1 MSKYLNNKFSFL
13 TAQKE
18 IIMENT
24 KNLFEIKTLRQKA
37 AELLKKKPAKSG
49 HRWSESEL
57 YDLLEELEI
66 HQNDLEVQQKELLG
80 GKNGAEAEV
89 AKYLELYDFAPCGYF
104 ILSEEG
110 IINCLNRYAAQLL
123 ALEQSVARG
132 MHLSNWIVS
141 DSKQEFKHFLERIER
156 HKCQQVCTVIFE
168 DQHIGQKYLQLTGT
182 TGTTAGQCLISAVDV
197 SKFKEIE
204 REVKMSE
211 AKYRT
216 LVEQAVDAIVIYSAT
231 GDILDAHAGTENF
244 IGYERE
250 ELLKM
255 HVYEILT
262 KEEYTAKPIQYEVL
276 QKGVSTVKQRMMRK
290 KDGTYIHTEVRSQ
303 QLPDGRFLS
312 LIRDLTESIEA
323 REQIQK
329 EKELS
334 DSIINSLPGIFY
346 LFNKSG
352 KFIRWNKNFEQV
364 MGYNSEEISQMG
376 HNNFYK
382 SEHQMLA
389 LKRIENATDT
399 DLQGIELELSTKEHQ
414 KIPFY
419 INSRTIDYEAEKCLM
434 GIGIDITRR
443 KQTEAALTASISSL
457 DASLESTADGIL
469 IVDKTGKIT
478 KWNQKFVKMWQI
490 SEDLLF
496 QKDDTIV
503 LRHILSSLADPNQFI
518 NKVTF
523 LYAHPE
529 ESSYDQIDF
538 LDGRIFER
546 YSQSQKIGNEVVGR
560 VWSFRDITLQK
571 QTEKALRE
579 SEAKYRTIFEN
590 VQDVFYQ
597 VDLAG
602 IILEVSP
609 SCHFFSEFTR
619 EEMIGTSVYDYYYE
633 PNDRVIFIKTLQQTG
648 ELRDYKLKFK
658 TKSLDIR
665 FASINARLIYNP
677 DGSPSHIDGVI
688 RDITER
694 EKSEQEIAAQNKKL
708 EAQNKELEQ
717 FAYITS
723 HDLQEPL
730 RNLISIAGLL
740 KEEFTGKL
748 DQNGDQYLDY
758 IIQSS
763 GRMQELVKALS
774 EYARIGKERVIS
786 LVNCNQIVQDALADM
801 SISVKES
808 GASITIENLPQ
819 LMGCSTELR
828 QLFQNLIGNA
838 LKFRKKEIKPKI
850 SISATQQENIW
861 LFEVKDNGI
870 GIHENNKDKIF
881 VIFKRLH
888 NRNDYEGTG
897 IGLSNCKKIVEV
909 HGGNI
914 WVDSNPGEGSTFY
927 FTISN
932 T

>member
-1 MSKYLNNKFSFL
+1 M
-13 TAQKE
+13 
-18 IIMENT
+18 INT
-24 KNLFEIKTLRQKA
+24 KNLSGIKTLRQKA
-37 AELLKKKPAKSG
+37 EDLLKKKPAKSG
-49 HRWSESEL
+49 HNWSESEV
-57 YDLLEELEI
+57 YDLLEALEI
-66 HQNDLEVQQKELLG
+66 HQNDQEVQQKALAEA
-80 GKNGAEAEV
+80 KNRAEAEV

-110 IINCLNRYAAQLL
+110 IITCLNHYAAQLIDI
-123 ALEQSVARG
+123 EQSVARG
-132 MHLSNWIVS
+132 MHLSTWMTP
-141 DSKQEFKHFLERIER
+141 DSKQEFKYFLEQIER
-156 HKCQQVCTVIFE
+156 HKCQQICTVVFE
-168 DQHIGQKYLQLTGT
+168 DQNIGQKYIQLTGT
-182 TGTTAGQCLISAVDV
+182 MGSTTGQCLITAVDV

-255 HVYEILT
+255 HVYDILT
-262 KEEYTAKPIQYEVL
+262 KEEYTAKPIQYDVL
-276 QKGVSTVKQRMMRK
+276 QKGASTVKQRMMRK

-346 LFNKSG
+346 LFNRDG

-364 MGYNSEEISQMG
+364 MGYDSSEISQMTPT
-376 HNNFYK
+376 NFYK
-382 SEHQMLA
+382 SDQQRLI
-389 LKRIENATDT
+389 LKRIENAADT
-399 DLQGIELELSTKEHQ
+399 DLQGIELELSTKEQQ

-434 GIGIDITRR
+434 GIGIDITKR
-443 KQTEAALTASISSL
+443 KLAEAALNDSISSL

-478 KWNQKFVKMWQI
+478 KWNQKFANIWQI
-490 SEDLLF
+490 PEDLLLL
-496 QKDDTIV
+496 KDDTIA
-503 LRHILSSLADPNQFI
+503 LNYILSTLTHPEQFI
-518 NKVTF
+518 NKVTY

-529 ESSYDQIDF
+529 ESSFDQIDF

-546 YSQSQKIGNEVVGR
+546 YSQSQKIGDEVVGR
-560 VWSFRDITLQK
+560 VWCFRDVTLQK
-571 QTEKALRE
+571 HTEKALQE

-597 VDLAG
+597 IDLVG
-602 IILEVSP
+602 IIKEVSP
-609 SCHFFSEFTR
+609 SCHFFSGFTR
-619 EEMIGTSVYDYYYE
+619 DELIGTSVYDKYYDPE
-633 PNDRVIFIKTLQQTG
+633 DRFVFIEALQQSG

-665 FASINARLIYNP
+665 FASVNARLIFNS

-740 KEEFTGKL
+740 KEEFTGQL

-774 EYARIGKERVIS
+774 EYARIGKERVIT
-786 LVNCNQIVQDALADM
+786 LVDCNQIVQDALADM

-808 GASITIENLPQ
+808 GASITVEHLPQ

-838 LKFRKKEIKPKI
+838 LKFRKKEITPKI

-897 IGLSNCKKIVEV
+897 IGLSHCKKIVEV

-914 WVDSNPGEGSTFY
+914 WVNSTPGEGSTFY
-927 FTISN
+927 FTILN

>member
-1 MSKYLNNKFSFL
+1 MVN
-13 TAQKE
+13 
-18 IIMENT
+18 I
-24 KNLFEIKTLRQKA
+24 KNLSEIKTLRQKA
-37 AELLKKKPAKSG
+37 EDLLKKKSVKSG
-49 HRWSESEL
+49 QNWSESEV
-57 YDLLEELEI
+57 YDLLDELEI
-66 HQNDLEVQQKELLG
+66 HQNGLKLQQKELTEA
-80 GKNGAEAEV
+80 KNRAEAEV
-89 AKYLELYDFAPCGYF
+89 EKYLELYDFAPCGYF

-123 ALEQSVARG
+123 AIEQSVARG
-132 MHLSNWIVS
+132 KQLSIWIAS
-141 DSKQEFKHFLERIER
+141 DSKHEFNHFLEQIN
-156 HKCQQVCTVIFE
+156 QQKHQQKCTVIFE
-168 DQHIGQKYLQLTGT
+168 NQNDSQRYIQLTAK
-182 TGTTAGQCLISAVDV
+182 TGTVAGQYMITAVDV
-197 SKFKEIE
+197 SEYKEIE
-204 REVKMSE
+204 REVKLSE

-255 HVYEILT
+255 HVYDILT
-262 KEEYTAKPIQYEVL
+262 KEEYTEKPIQYDVL
-276 QKGVSTVKQRMMRK
+276 NKGVSTVKQRMMRK
-290 KDGTYIHTEVRSQ
+290 KDGSYIHTEVRSQ

-329 EKELS
+329 EKDIS

-352 KFIRWNKNFEQV
+352 KFIRWNKNFEYV
-364 MGYNSEEISQMG
+364 MKYSSDEISQM
-376 HNNFYK
+376 HSANFYK
-382 SEHQMLA
+382 SEQQDLI
-389 LKRIENATDT
+389 LKRLENTTDT

-419 INSRTIDYEAEKCLM
+419 INYRTIDYGGEKCLM
-434 GIGIDITRR
+434 GIGIDIT
-443 KQTEAALTASISSL
+443 KSKAAEVALKSSISLL

-469 IVDKTGKIT
+469 IVNNTGKIT
-478 KWNQKFVKMWQI
+478 KWNQKFVKMWQVP
-490 SEDLLF
+490 ENLLTL
-496 QKDDTIV
+496 KDDTFA
-503 LRHILSSLADPNQFI
+503 LEYILSTLTYPEQFI
-518 NKVTF
+518 DKVYY

-529 ESSYDQIDF
+529 EVSLDQIDF
-538 LDGRIFER
+538 LDGRVFER
-546 YSQSQKIGNEVVGR
+546 YSQSQRIGDEVVGR
-560 VWSFRDITLQK
+560 AWSFRDITLQK

-597 VDLAG
+597 VSLAG
-602 IILEVSP
+602 IIQEISP
-609 SCHFFSEFTR
+609 SCQFFTEFTR
-619 EEMIGTSVYDYYYE
+619 EEIIGTLVYDHYYNVE
-633 PNDRVIFIKTLQQTG
+633 DRAVFIAALQETN
-648 ELRDYKLKFK
+648 EVRDYKLRFK
-658 TKSLDIR
+658 TKSMSVK
-665 FASINARLIYNP
+665 FASINARLIFNP

-694 EKSEQEIAAQNKKL
+694 EKSEREIAAQNRQL

-748 DQNGDQYLDY
+748 DQHGDQYLDY

-763 GRMQELVKALS
+763 GRMQELVRALS
-774 EYARIGKERVIS
+774 DYARIGKEREIT
-786 LVNCNQIVQDALADM
+786 LVNCNEIVQDALADM
-801 SISVKES
+801 SIAAKES
-808 GASITIENLPQ
+808 GARITVEQLPL

-838 LKFRKKEIKPKI
+838 LKFRRKDIVPEI
-850 SISATQQENIW
+850 SISAQKQGNIW
-861 LFEVKDNGI
+861 LFAVKDNGI
-870 GIHENNKDKIF
+870 GVSENNKDKIF

-888 NRNDYEGTG
+888 NRNDFEGTG

-909 HGGNI
+909 HNGNI
-914 WVDSNPGEGSTFY
+914 WVESNLGEGSTFY
-927 FTISN
+927 FTILN

>member
-1 MSKYLNNKFSFL
+1 M
-13 TAQKE
+13 T
-18 IIMENT
+18 NT
-24 KNLFEIKTLRQKA
+24 KNLSGVKTLRQKA
-37 AELLKKKPAKSG
+37 AELLKKKPTKLG
-49 HRWSESEL
+49 HSWSESEV
-57 YDLLEELEI
+57 YDLLEELDVY
-66 HQNDLEVQQKELLG
+66 QNELESPQKELLEA
-80 GKNGAEAEV
+80 KIRADIAAE
-89 AKYLELYDFAPCGYF
+89 KHIELYDFAPCGYI
-104 ILSEEG
+104 ILSMDG
-110 IINCLNRYAAQLL
+110 VILGLNRCAAQLL
-123 ALEQSVARG
+123 ATEQPAAIG
-132 MHLSNWIVS
+132 IHLGNWIMP
-141 DSKQEFKHFLERIER
+141 DSKQEFNYFLEQIDQF
-156 HKCQQVCTVIFE
+156 KCQQICTVLFE
-168 DQHIGQKYLQLTGT
+168 DQDCNPKYIQLTGT
-182 TGTTAGQCLISAVDV
+182 IGSTAGQCLITTVDV

-204 REVKMSE
+204 REVKISE

-231 GDILDAHAGTENF
+231 GDIVDAHAGTENF
-244 IGYERE
+244 IGYDRE

-255 HVYEILT
+255 HVYDILT
-262 KEEYTAKPIQYEVL
+262 KEEYTEKPIQYEVL
-276 QKGVSTVKQRMMRK
+276 QKGISTVKQRMMRK

-323 REQIQK
+323 RELIQK

-364 MGYNSEEISQMG
+364 MGYNSEEISQITPTS
-376 HNNFYK
+376 FYK
-382 SEHQMLA
+382 SEQQLLT
-389 LKRIENATDT
+389 LKRIENTAAS

-414 KIPFY
+414 TIPFY

-434 GIGIDITRR
+434 GIGIDITKR
-443 KQTEAALTASISSL
+443 KLAEAALIASISSL

-469 IVDKTGKIT
+469 IVDKSGKMAN
-478 KWNQKFVKMWQI
+478 WNQKFVKMWQLQ
-490 SEDLLF
+490 EELLDL
-496 QKDDTIV
+496 KDDTKVINQ
-503 LRHILSSLADPNQFI
+503 ILSTLTHPEQFI
-518 NKVTF
+518 SKVTY

-529 ESSYDQIDF
+529 ESSFDQIDF

-546 YSQSQKIGNEVVGR
+546 YSQSQKIGDEVVGR
-560 VWSFRDITLQK
+560 VWSFRDVTLQK

-597 VDLAG
+597 VGLGG
-602 IILEVSP
+602 IIQEVSP
-609 SCHFFSEFTR
+609 SCKYFSEFTR
-619 EEMIGTSVYDYYYE
+619 EEMIGTSVYEYYYD
-633 PNDRVIFIKTLQQTG
+633 PKDRDVFIEALQQSG

-658 TKSLDIR
+658 TKSIGTK

-774 EYARIGKERVIS
+774 EYARIGKERVITQ
-786 LVNCNQIVQDALADM
+786 VNCNKIVQDALADM

-808 GASITIENLPQ
+808 GASITVENLPQ

-838 LKFRKKEIKPKI
+838 LKFRKKEITLKI
-850 SISATQQENIW
+850 SISAIQQENIW
-861 LFEVKDNGI
+861 LFAVKDNGI
-870 GIHENNKDKIF
+870 GIHKNNKDKIF

-914 WVDSNPGEGSTFY
+914 WVESNLEEGSTFY
-927 FTISN
+927 FTILN
-932 T
+932 I